1 MPFGKYRGRP
11 LADIPDAYVHWL
23 ASLQN
28 LREPLRAAVHREAQR
43 RRHPGAARDR
53 ALLPVAALPVAQE
66 IITLGYR
73 ALTHRY
79 HPDAG
84 GDHPRMVLLNAAV
97 TWLREAVHGVGRG
110 APP

>member
-43 RRHPGAARDR
+43 RRHAESTRT
-53 ALLPVAALPVAQE
+53 LLPVAALPIAHE
-66 IITLGYR
+66 LITAGYR
-73 ALTHRY
+73 VLTKTS
-79 HPDAG
+79 HPDVG
-84 GDHPRMVLLNAAV
+84 GDHPRMVLLNATV
-97 TWLREAVHGVGRG
+97 TWLRAVVRGVGRG